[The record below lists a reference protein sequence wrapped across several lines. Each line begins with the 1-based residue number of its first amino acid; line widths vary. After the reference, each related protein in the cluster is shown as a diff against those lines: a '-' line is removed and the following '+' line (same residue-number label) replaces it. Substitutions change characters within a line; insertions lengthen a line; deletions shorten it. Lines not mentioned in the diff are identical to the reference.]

1 MRFKRINESV
11 KVLTEDKTVNP
22 GGTPY
27 PNHGWCVIVCG
38 GPGMGKSSVVKNLI
52 NIDAKHLDIDE
63 VKALWLKTTS
73 IDDGILTTADG
84 REYSM
89 GAENISEPYD
99 LSNPKFTSFVH
110 QVTKPLAKNR
120 QNAFIKAA
128 GSHDKEKLP
137 NVIFDITGDK
147 PTEGEVEEEPKEEDP
162 FDTEGDKTEE
172 DDSGDTE
179 GDQTGDDDPDNT
191 EGDKTGDDGPDETE
205 GDNSGDN
212 TEDQNEE
219 LSFLEDDFKY
229 EINFSNSKYKNCHT
243 NNPFEEEFQQLI
255 DVFKNTRNEQL
266 SEDKNKE
273 YENETPIC
281 TAKEFE
287 DVCKEIGIE
296 KD

>member
-11 KVLTEDKTVNP
+11 RVLTEDKTVNP

-137 NVIFDITGDK
+137 NVIFDITGDEIDKFMNIIDTVK
-147 PTEGEVEEEPKEEDP
+147 PLGYKIAIVLVAGEISQSIEQNNLRSRRIDHDLLLNKHRNVLNTILNFFESSLVNEVDEFYVVVQFRVDIHTPEGKLKFLKTDNVYKVKQKGKQLLVPKNIQHLLISEYEKLIS
-162 FDTEGDKTEE
+162 GIYDKT
-172 DDSGDTE
+172 
-179 GDQTGDDDPDNT
+179 
-191 EGDKTGDDGPDETE
+191 DKE
-205 GDNSGDN
+205 
-212 TEDQNEE
+212 
-219 LSFLEDDFKY
+219 
-229 EINFSNSKYKNCHT
+229 
-243 NNPFEEEFQQLI
+243 
-255 DVFKNTRNEQL
+255 
-266 SEDKNKE
+266 
-273 YENETPIC
+273 
-281 TAKEFE
+281 
-287 DVCKEIGIE
+287 
-296 KD
+296 

>member
-11 KVLTEDKTVNP
+11 RVLTEDKTVNP

-137 NVIFDITGDK
+137 NVIFDITGDEIDKFMNIIDTVK
-147 PTEGEVEEEPKEEDP
+147 PLGYKIAIVLVAGEISQAIEQNNLRSRRIDHDLLLNKHRNVLNTILNFFESSLVNEVDEFYVVVQFRVDIHTPEGKLKFLRTDNVYKVKQKGKQLLVPKNIQHLLISEYEKLIS
-162 FDTEGDKTEE
+162 GIYDKTDAE
-172 DDSGDTE
+172 
-179 GDQTGDDDPDNT
+179 
-191 EGDKTGDDGPDETE
+191 
-205 GDNSGDN
+205 
-212 TEDQNEE
+212 
-219 LSFLEDDFKY
+219 
-229 EINFSNSKYKNCHT
+229 
-243 NNPFEEEFQQLI
+243 
-255 DVFKNTRNEQL
+255 
-266 SEDKNKE
+266 
-273 YENETPIC
+273 
-281 TAKEFE
+281 
-287 DVCKEIGIE
+287 
-296 KD
+296 

>member
-11 KVLTEDKTVNP
+11 RVLTEDKTVNP

-137 NVIFDITGDK
+137 NVIFDITGDEIDKFMNIIDTVK
-147 PTEGEVEEEPKEEDP
+147 PLGYKIAIVLVAGEISQAIEQNNLRSRRIDHDLLLNKHRNVLNTILNFFESSLVNEVDEFYVVVQFRVDIHTPEGKLKFLKTDNVYKVKQKGKQLLVPKNIQHLLISEYEKLIS
-162 FDTEGDKTEE
+162 GIYDKTEE
-172 DDSGDTE
+172 
-179 GDQTGDDDPDNT
+179 
-191 EGDKTGDDGPDETE
+191 
-205 GDNSGDN
+205 
-212 TEDQNEE
+212 
-219 LSFLEDDFKY
+219 
-229 EINFSNSKYKNCHT
+229 
-243 NNPFEEEFQQLI
+243 
-255 DVFKNTRNEQL
+255 
-266 SEDKNKE
+266 
-273 YENETPIC
+273 
-281 TAKEFE
+281 
-287 DVCKEIGIE
+287 
-296 KD
+296 